1 MECKDLREMV
11 VSHSSGDL
19 AGEGRVLVESHL
31 SGCAECSELF
41 SNSNEVWR
49 LLGEWEEI
57 EPGNDYVSE
66 FWSRVEKE
74 EARVGFWS
82 SLWHSGAGWKLA
94 GALASVLVVGIF
106 SLVIFTGDPG
116 GNVVA
121 DRDVQDDM
129 LLLELDSATSR
140 DTTAAL
146 EIYGPWDGGID
157 VVNINGNGG
166 FN

>member
-1 MECKDLREMV
+1 MECKDLRELV
-11 VSHSSGDL
+11 VGHSSGDL
-19 AGEGRVLVESHL
+19 AGDDRILVESHL

-41 SNSNEVWR
+41 SNSNEVWM
-49 LLGEWEEI
+49 LLGKWEEI
-57 EPGNDYVSE
+57 EPRSDYISE
-66 FWSRVEKE
+66 FWNRVEKE
-74 EARVGFWS
+74 EARAGFWS
-82 SLWHSGAGWKLA
+82 SIWNQGGRWKLA
-94 GALASVLVVGIF
+94 GALASVLIVGVF

-116 GNVVA
+116 GKVLA
-121 DRDVQDDM
+121 DRDAQDDM